1 MTAHQHNSPESTEI
15 AIRSLSVE
23 DRPALERLAQ
33 LDSAGVPDG
42 HLLGAMVGGELV
54 AVASVETGRSI
65 ADPFV
70 PSDELRVLLAE
81 RVSQLRGRG
90 RGRPSRGLRRL
101 VQRRPA
107 RSPGTVGGSPPGAG
121 GRLLKLS

>member
-1 MTAHQHNSPESTEI
+1 MTAHHTHIEHGDEI
-15 AIRSLSVE
+15 AIRQLGPDDMVAVE
-23 DRPALERLAQ
+23 QLAQ
-33 LDSAGVPDG
+33 LDSAGVPAG
-42 HLLGAMVGGELV
+42 HLLGAMVDGRLV
-54 AVASVETGRSI
+54 AAASVETGRSI

-107 RSPGTVGGSPPGAG
+107 RASGTVGGSPPGAG